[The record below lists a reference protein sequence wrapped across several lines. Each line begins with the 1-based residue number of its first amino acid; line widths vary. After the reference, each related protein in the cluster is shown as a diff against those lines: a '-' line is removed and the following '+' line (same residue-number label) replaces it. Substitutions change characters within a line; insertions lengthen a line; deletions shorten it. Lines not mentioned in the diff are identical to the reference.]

1 MKLRNCQALLNGWR
15 STPDAEC
22 LKGAELCYRQE
33 SEDSAMSEARIHFK
47 QVPLTVV
54 IKIMKLQAK
63 QKKTASL
70 TAKPR

>member
-1 MKLRNCQALLNGWR
+1 M
-15 STPDAEC
+15 
-22 LKGAELCYRQE
+22 
-33 SEDSAMSEARIHFK
+33 SAARIHFK

-54 IKIMKLQAK
+54 RKIMKLQAK

>member
-1 MKLRNCQALLNGWR
+1 
-15 STPDAEC
+15 
-22 LKGAELCYRQE
+22 
-33 SEDSAMSEARIHFK
+33 MSEARIHFK

>member
-15 STPDAEC
+15 NTPDAEC
-22 LKGAELCYRQE
+22 LKGAELYHRQE
-33 SEDSAMSEARIHFK
+33 SEDPAMSAARIHFN

-54 IKIMKLQAK
+54 KKVMKLQAK
-63 QKKTASL
+63 QKNTASL